1 MITLAEVQR
10 QADALSVEEKAGLLS
25 HLLDSLANPPS
36 GPGDEEVARRVE
48 EMDSGKVQPI
58 SHEQFLAEVG
68 RK

>member
-10 QADALSVEEKAGLLS
+10 QADALSIEDKAGLLS
-25 HLLDSLANPPS
+25 HLLETLPDPTT
-36 GPGDEEVARRVE
+36 GPGDDEVSRRVE
-48 EMDSGKVQPI
+48 EMDSGAIQPI

>member
-1 MITLAEVQR
+1 MITLAEIQR
-10 QADALSVEEKAGLLS
+10 QVDGLSIEEKAGLLS
-25 HLLDSLANPPS
+25 HLLDSLPPPPG

-48 EMDSGKVQPI
+48 EMDSGAVQPI